1 MHQQVTRILG
11 SFITKTSEYTLAR
24 LEYGIVFP
32 DREPP
37 PVLSRLPDASQRTLH
52 DKWDAV
58 EAQLDTIVLAL
69 RPALALPRSG
79 DRQDAAVRRLDRIV
93 RELDQYARALR
104 WIRTVNERGTV
115 PEPPPEPHPP

>member
-52 DKWDAV
+52 EHWDAV
-58 EAQLDTIVLAL
+58 ETQLDAIVTAL

-79 DRQDAAVRRLDRIV
+79 DREEAAIRRIDRVV
-93 RELDQYARALR
+93 RELDQYARATLDPNR
-104 WIRTVNERGTV
+104 QRARDG
-115 PEPPPEPHPP
+115 